1 MGIKEREKDMIR
13 TFETHKIR
21 KTAELSSALWNF
33 HTIGTQGEEAVI
45 QAPVPGCWENYPDT
59 VSYRGQ
65 ASYSREFE
73 AKGNIRLEFKG
84 VSHTASVLVDGKA
97 CRFSLQ
103 CIYPFLM
110 WC

>member
-1 MGIKEREKDMIR
+1 MCIR
-13 TFETHKIR
+13 DR
-21 KTAELSSALWNF
+21 LSSALWNF

-59 VSYRGQ
+59 VSYRGP

-84 VSHTASVLVDGKA
+84 VSHTASVLVL
-97 CRFSLQ
+97 SL
-103 CIYPFLM
+103 IHISLTGNPA
-110 WC
+110 

>member
-1 MGIKEREKDMIR
+1 MIR

-73 AKGNIRLEFKG
+73 AKGNTCLEFKG

-97 CRFSLQ
+97 CRFFITMHIPL
-103 CIYPFLM
+103 LM